1 MEEALP
7 MAVSSAARLAP
18 QEIVAPTSDVKAREE
33 LSQSERKSM
42 RRQKKHRQKVIAQE
56 KAQIEK
62 AKEIPKVD
70 AEGNTIKAS
79 NKHTKQKEQQEL
91 GKILSSMDVH
101 FSILFANSK
110 HIAHSCIRT

>member
-1 MEEALP
+1 MPSVAAIEMEEALP
-7 MAVSSAARLAP
+7 MAVSSAAP

-33 LSQSERKSM
+33 LSQNERKSM

-56 KAQIEK
+56 KAQIDK
-62 AKEIPKVD
+62 AREAPKVD

-91 GKILSSMDVH
+91 GKILSSMEVY
-101 FSILFANSK
+101 FLLFL
-110 HIAHSCIRT
+110 